1 MKMVKHNKTIIILGA
16 IMLLASLMWMF
27 EPYYTWAQ
35 DNGHPCRVALDPE
48 VPLFEPDNMNPGDT
62 EESTVTVTKTGSA
75 SAELYFAWEY
85 IAGNPVHGEDGSL
98 FDQLEMEILSGE
110 TVLFEGLMN
119 EWEYDRDNPS
129 MEDAVNITDEL
140 EMDFM
145 EQGDEITLDFKIY
158 LPGPETG
165 NEYQGATLETRL
177 VFFTICTNGDDP
189 PPPPP
194 PDEPEI
200 NIEKAT
206 NGIDADAPTGP
217 NITVGDTV
225 TWTYVVTNPGD
236 VPLSSIEVTDNI
248 DGVNPEYVSGDEN
261 EDGILDLDETW
272 IFEAEGVAEEGQY
285 ANIGSVEGTSE
296 EGETVT
302 ADDPSHY
309 IGVAT
314 PVEDEF
320 PPEEPAVEPEPEE
333 DTVIIDPESPK
344 TDPGLPKT
352 DGVSI
357 GLFIFGIL
365 LILAGMS
372 LRRSMPE
379 ET

>member
-1 MKMVKHNKTIIILGA
+1 MKMVKHNKTIILLGA

-48 VPLFEPDNMNPGDT
+48 MPLFDLEKMNPGDT
-62 EESTVTVTKTGSA
+62 EESSVTVTKTGSA
-75 SAELYFAWEY
+75 DAELYFAWEY
-85 IAGNPVHGEDGSL
+85 IRGNSEKGEDGDL
-98 FDQLEMEILSGE
+98 FDQLEMVIESEG
-110 TVLFEGLMN
+110 TVLFEGLMSD
-119 EWEYDRDNPS
+119 WEYDRDNPS
-129 MEDAVNITDEL
+129 MNDAINITDEL
-140 EMDFM
+140 GM
-145 EQGDEITLDFKIY
+145 EFIAQGDEITLDFKVV

-165 NEYQGATLETRL
+165 NEYQGATLETRM

-189 PPPPP
+189 PS
-194 PDEPEI
+194 DEPAI

-206 NGIDADAPTGP
+206 NGVDADLPPGP
-217 NITVGDTV
+217 EIEIGEPV
-225 TWTYVVTNPGD
+225 TWTYEVTNPGN
-236 VPLSSIEVTDNI
+236 VPLSDIEVTDDI

-285 ANIGSVEGTSE
+285 ANNGTVSGTALD
-296 EGETVT
+296 GEIVT

-320 PPEEPAVEPEPEE
+320 PPEDPAVEPEPEE